1 MKEQQ
6 QQTTGINYTLNVIK
20 KEKGGYIGE
29 FNSYTKVLGKGRQLV
44 NRLSA
49 LKLL

>member
-6 QQTTGINYTLNVIK
+6 QQNTGINYTLNVIK
-20 KEKGGYIGE
+20 KEKGYIGE